1 MMDWVTVNIVRL
13 QGQERIQDIFEKTVE
28 DSGSNF
34 IKKGRKYSDII
45 YNVLKFSNS
54 DQKSFL
60 FDYLKSA

>member
-34 IKKGRKYSDII
+34 INKGRKYSDII